1 MLRLTARY
9 ADSWNTCWLGQPTA
23 LAERR
28 TLLEAACVEEGRD
41 PNTLAVTVGVSI
53 TYTAPG
59 ETVPTGLDPAK
70 TLSGSVE
77 DIAAALDAYRELGVA
92 HLTCA
97 LDPFNAQSLAWLA
110 EAVQHYRTQRGSMH
124 SV

>member
-1 MLRLTARY
+1 MLRLTARH

-28 TLLEAACVEEGRD
+28 AALAATCGEEGRD
-41 PNTLAVTVGVSI
+41 PHTLAVTVGVSI

-59 ETVPTGLDPAK
+59 ETVPPTLDPAK
-70 TLSGSVE
+70 TLWGSPE
-77 DIAAALDAYRELGVA
+77 EIAAAFDEYAQLGVA

-97 LDPFNAQSLAWLA
+97 LDPCNTTSLAWLA
-110 EAVQHYRTQRGSMH
+110 EALQHYHERAAT
-124 SV
+124 

>member
-28 TLLEAACVEEGRD
+28 AAVEAACTEEGRD
-41 PNTLAVTVGVSI
+41 PNTLAITVGVSI

-59 ETVPTGLDPAK
+59 QTPPTTPDPTK
-70 TLSGSVE
+70 TLSGSTE
-77 DIAAALDAYRELGVA
+77 EIAAALGAYAELGVA

-97 LDPFNAQSLAWLA
+97 LDPFNAQSLAWLT
-110 EAVQHYRTQRGSMH
+110 EVVQHYREHAPR
-124 SV
+124 